1 MLRILLIV
9 HICAGT
15 IALSSALIALG
26 TKALDLSHRWHIYSG
41 TTFFLA
47 MIVIFLTALPMA
59 LIRGSAFLVLITIF
73 SLYLALRGWRIAR
86 NRVGTPNALDW
97 ATTGVMAVAAVGMV
111 ISGGTLIGR
120 GDTLG
125 IVLLAFGALGAVF
138 SWIDAKQ
145 YRMGSLRGK
154 HRIVEHLRRMLAA
167 TIATLT
173 AFAVINIR
181 IEAWYLVW
189 LAPTV
194 LITPMIIWWSR
205 RIHAGVRPKGMP

>member
-1 MLRILLIV
+1 MLRALLIV
-9 HICAGT
+9 HIFAGT
-15 IALSSALIALG
+15 IALSSALVAIG
-26 TKALDLSHRWHIYSG
+26 TKALDLGHRWHIYAG

-47 MIVIFLTALPMA
+47 MILIFVTALPMA
-59 LIRGSAFLVLITIF
+59 LIRRSAFLVLISIF
-73 SLYLALRGWRIAR
+73 SLYLVLRGWRIAR

-97 ATTGVMAVAAVGMV
+97 VTSGVMAVAAVGMV
-111 ISGGTLIGR
+111 ITGGLLIGR

-125 IVLLAFGALGAVF
+125 IVLLAFGALGAVL

-145 YRMGSLRGK
+145 YRVGSLRGK
-154 HRIVEHLRRMLAA
+154 ERIVQHLNRMLAA

-194 LITPMIIWWSR
+194 LITPIIILWSR